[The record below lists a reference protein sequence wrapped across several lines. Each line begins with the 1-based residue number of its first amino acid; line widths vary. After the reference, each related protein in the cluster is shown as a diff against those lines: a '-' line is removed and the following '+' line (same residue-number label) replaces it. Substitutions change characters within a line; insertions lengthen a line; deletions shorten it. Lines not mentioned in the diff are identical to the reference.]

1 MTHSIEI
8 ITCSLLS
15 AAILWGE
22 HYHPWRADR
31 KMLDVRWNYVLGT
44 LAMIGPYSFLLLM
57 WIETPPTTNTANLII
72 WALAALWIDIILSG
86 FAVWLMHE
94 WDAKRNFRERAE
106 VAEQAEESR
115 RGESA

>member
-31 KMLDVRWNYVLGT
+31 KMMDVRWNYVLGT
-44 LAMIGPYSFLLLM
+44 LAMIGPYSLLLLM
-57 WIETPPTTNTANLII
+57 WIETPPTFQTGSLVIWSLI
-72 WALAALWIDIILSG
+72 ALWADVTISG

-94 WDAKRNFRERAE
+94 WDAKRNFQERA
-106 VAEQAEESR
+106 VIAEHVEESR
-115 RGESA
+115 RSESA